1 MLIRGVAVLTILLIS
16 VEYAAAQLQRPN
28 LTVIRRSGSY
38 VLRSRPTREQKRK
51 LQPSARDLARYA
63 GFLEQSRTGI
73 FRLMPD
79 VGCAENV
86 NIIRAD
92 ATCLNYVPE
101 SSYYSFREKE
111 HTIEM
116 LADIRLKNGYL
127 ISDGILSQGIMVSLG
142 DVELEK
148 LSPAAEGLD
157 FLTNFA
163 PHTQGTEAQKQ
174 YMEMMRGV
182 KVGKYEYKKALPSV
196 ENTTYALRVVAY
208 RGNVFRSFRGYRFD
222 LLDGDKRID
231 LTLAFRIIRKD
242 ADGSLTLLWKE
253 IERRAAPRLEFPKRK
268 NK

>member
-1 MLIRGVAVLTILLIS
+1 MQIRVVAIFVVLLLS
-16 VEYAAAQLQRPN
+16 ANYADAQLQRPS
-28 LTVIRRSGSY
+28 LTVIQRSGGFI
-38 VLRSRPTREQKRK
+38 LRTKPNREQKRR
-51 LQPSARDLARYA
+51 LQPNQQDLIKYA
-63 GFLEQSRTGI
+63 GFLEQPQTGI

-79 VGCAENV
+79 VGCTENV
-86 NIIRAD
+86 NVIRAD

-116 LADIRLKNGYL
+116 LADIRLRNGFL
-127 ISDGILSQGIMVSLG
+127 ISDGILSQGIMVHLG

-148 LSPAAEGLD
+148 LSPSAEGLE
-157 FLTNFA
+157 FLSNFA
-163 PHTQGTEAQKQ
+163 PHTQGIEAQKQ
-174 YMEMMRGV
+174 YLQMMRGV
-182 KVGKYEYKKALPSV
+182 KIGKFEYKKAHPLI

-222 LLDGDKRID
+222 VLDGDKRID

-242 ADGSLTLLWKE
+242 SDGSVTLLWKE
-253 IERRAAPRLEFPKRK
+253 IGRRDAPRLQFPRRK